1 MILYL
6 LQRYLLLLVSMLA
19 GVLFVSSLPFEI
31 EYVRSRIPSVL
42 FFGSAVVLGW
52 IYYRFGKRNLWV
64 LYDNLRW
71 PPLALLGGLFV
82 GTQVVSL
89 TLYLWL

>member
-6 LQRYLLLLVSMLA
+6 LQRYLLLLA
-19 GVLFVSSLPFEI
+19 VLLGAVFGAAYLIGIGYVFSSAPTI
-31 EYVRSRIPSVL
+31 
-42 FFGSAVVLGW
+42 VLGSSAAALAE
-52 IYYRFGKRNLWV
+52 IYRRFERRNLWV

-82 GTQVVSL
+82 ATQGLSL
-89 TLYLWL
+89 AVFLAL